1 MDSKFFFFPYESTQL
16 ADHEMVGLL
25 KFYYIT
31 IIIKV
36 IYFLYI
42 LIMYLFV
49 RKLVEYV
56 KALKGKYD
64 KDELNKAVLEI
75 KKFAKY

>member
-1 MDSKFFFFPYESTQL
+1 
-16 ADHEMVGLL
+16 
-25 KFYYIT
+25 
-31 IIIKV
+31 
-36 IYFLYI
+36 
-42 LIMYLFV
+42 MYLFV

-64 KDELNKAVLEI
+64 KNELNKAVLEI